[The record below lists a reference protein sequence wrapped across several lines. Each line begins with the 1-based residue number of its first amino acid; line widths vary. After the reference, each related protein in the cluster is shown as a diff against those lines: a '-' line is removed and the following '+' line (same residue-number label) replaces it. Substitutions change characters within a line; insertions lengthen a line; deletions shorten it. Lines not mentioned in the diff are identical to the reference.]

1 MEKRI
6 KTLYII
12 TIAAILAFLGM
23 QVYWLYGRYVFS
35 LDEYERNITQKITES
50 VDLYNGLRDSQIRME
65 DSGDSI
71 GSEILFPV
79 ISLSI
84 SKDDTVRTSRR
95 VSIYS
100 YSYRDILGLDSNIQL
115 TQDMREKAI
124 KEVYNHSRYKVYMA
138 YDSVHYDASRAKD
151 ENETWSA
158 AHNVVTAKYKPFTIE
173 GIDSVLE
180 KTGIEAE
187 IIISQVDSMMWH
199 RSVRHSGSM
208 WNPKLSVTIPYSQ
221 LEGKVVEIKC
231 KIDPFEVLPMMWST
245 LFIVLVITVLLTICL
260 ILQFSTVLKLSRL
273 DRIRNSF
280 VTTMIHELK
289 RPIST
294 LKMCVSGIENE
305 HMMDDVEMKRELMT
319 ETRNSLDNLSAYF
332 SKLRDITFNNVEQ
345 IPLNIQ
351 EIDLHEVFDEVTG
364 SIIFPDLKKVE
375 FINKIDEDLVISADR
390 THLVNILNNLVE
402 NAVKYSGS
410 NVVIKAEATE
420 NNGIAEICIS
430 DTGNGIPAGELKHIF
445 KRFYRG
451 KAGSGDQP
459 GMGLG
464 LAYVKLLVDAH
475 GGEITV
481 ESTEGK
487 ETCFTITL
495 PQ

>member
-6 KTLYII
+6 KALYII

-35 LDEYERNITQKITES
+35 LDEYERNLTQKITES
-50 VDLYNGLRDSQIRME
+50 VDLYNGFRDSQIRME

-84 SKDDTVRTSRR
+84 SKSDTVRTSRR

-100 YSYRDILGLDSNIQL
+100 YSYCDILGLDSNIPL

-124 KEVYNHSRYKVYMA
+124 KEVYDHSRYKVYMA
-138 YDSVHYDASRAKD
+138 YDSVHYDATRAKD

-173 GIDSVLE
+173 GIDSVLG
-180 KTGIEAE
+180 KNGIEAE
-187 IIISQVDSMMWH
+187 IIVSQVDSMMWN
-199 RSVRHSGSM
+199 RSVRHNGGM

-221 LEGKVVEIKC
+221 LEGKVVEVKC

-245 LFIVLVITVLLTICL
+245 LVVVSFLTVLLIICL
-260 ILQFSTVLKLSRL
+260 ILQFRTVLKLSRL

-294 LKMCVSGIENE
+294 LKMCVSGLENE
-305 HMMDDVEMKRELMT
+305 RMMEDKDTKQELLF

-332 SKLRDITFNNVEQ
+332 SKLRDITFNTVEQ
-345 IPLNIQ
+345 IPLYIQ
-351 EIDLHEVFDEVTG
+351 EVGLREVFDEVTD
-364 SIIFPDLKKVE
+364 SMIVLNQKNVE
-375 FINKIDEDLVISADR
+375 FINKIDETLVISADR
-390 THLVNILNNLVE
+390 THLVNILSNLVE

-410 NVVIKAEATE
+410 HVEIKAEASVK
-420 NNGIAEICIS
+420 NGFVELRIS
-430 DTGNGIPAGELKHIF
+430 DSGNGIPSCDLRHIF

-451 KAGSGDQP
+451 RAGGGEQP

-464 LAYVKLLVDAH
+464 LAYVKLLVEAH
-475 GGEITV
+475 GGEISV
-481 ESTEGK
+481 ESVEG
-487 ETCFTITL
+487 ERTCFTIKL